1 MNQMNQQ
8 TITTEAGL
16 VLVNGHLDWIE
27 LALLVGGGF
36 GAGLH
41 FKISPAEACMVA
53 GALQASVAQT
63 PLDFSRGAVIG
74 NVPDA
79 LDWANGVL
87 HQDSGAG
94 HFLKALAH
102 AAQLADNE
110 NFPILLPALQ
120 VLMEKY
126 PSYLEQERA
135 RR

>member
-1 MNQMNQQ
+1 MIERIIEVQPYGHVKVVGNREY
-8 TITTEAGL
+8 IAIGLIREANSSL
-16 VLVNGHLDWIE
+16 CFVMRT
-27 LALLVGGGF
+27 
-36 GAGLH
+36 
-41 FKISPAEACMVA
+41 AEACMVA
-53 GALQASVAQT
+53 GALQAAVAQA

-110 NFPILLPALQ
+110 NFPILASALL

-126 PSYLEQERA
+126 PIYLEQERA